1 MELDRIDFAI
11 LEHLQNNA
19 RLSNKELAALVRLAP
34 SSCLERVRRLT
45 REGALEGFHARV
57 SDHALG
63 IGVQAMIEVSL
74 EEHSRES
81 VQVFTDYAL
90 NEVEEVVGLFHV
102 TGEQDFFMHVA
113 VRDADHLRDLLLD
126 RFTTRAEVS
135 RLQTHI
141 VFQHHRKPVRPALH
155 LDDTTAEG

>member
-57 SDHALG
+57 SDHALIPG
-63 IGVQAMIEVSL
+63 NP
-74 EEHSRES
+74 SRCS
-81 VQVFTDYAL
+81 PIT
-90 NEVEEVVGLFHV
+90 
-102 TGEQDFFMHVA
+102 
-113 VRDADHLRDLLLD
+113 
-126 RFTTRAEVS
+126 
-135 RLQTHI
+135 
-141 VFQHHRKPVRPALH
+141 P
-155 LDDTTAEG
+155 